1 MSVNWSTNESSVRL
15 AGICCEG
22 EVVFI
27 LDLLS
32 GLRER
37 ATSLPGS
44 CGEVVFISS
53 LFQDCVRGQ
62 HLCLAHAERSSSH
75 PKTNKYWGFVWLFPA
90 LNTNC
95 NRLYSWKLEKNLLR
109 PFCTHFA
116 HPQSRILSPFEFQ
129 NKQVKVQTPSADLPD
144 QNKQGLEGVGW
155 TGCEEVGWKQC
166 CIIRPAN

>member
-109 PFCTHFA
+109 PLCTHFA
-116 HPQSRILSPFEFQ
+116 HPQSRIRSPFSNNLDTLRKSWMKNHQIYVVVEFK
-129 NKQVKVQTPSADLPD
+129 NFF
-144 QNKQGLEGVGW
+144 
-155 TGCEEVGWKQC
+155 
-166 CIIRPAN
+166 

>member
-75 PKTNKYWGFVWLFPA
+75 PKTNKYWGFVWLFLA

-109 PFCTHFA
+109 PFCTHFTY
-116 HPQSRILSPFEFQ
+116 PQSRILSPFDLTTVLRSCWPIEWHRRSFIASG
-129 NKQVKVQTPSADLPD
+129 PGAADEC
-144 QNKQGLEGVGW
+144 QFW
-155 TGCEEVGWKQC
+155 TNYK
-166 CIIRPAN
+166 RT